1 MIPLAQV
8 GELRLD
14 ELASV
19 PVFKSVVGL
28 LNQERS
34 MVMYHV
40 GCRSVEWVNGLLS
53 VPMSGAIGAGYFW
66 IWHN

>member
-1 MIPLAQV
+1 MIALAQV

-19 PVFKSVVGL
+19 PVFNSVVDL

-34 MVMYHV
+34 MVMYHA
-40 GCRSVEWVNGLLS
+40 G
-53 VPMSGAIGAGYFW
+53 VPFC
-66 IWHN
+66 